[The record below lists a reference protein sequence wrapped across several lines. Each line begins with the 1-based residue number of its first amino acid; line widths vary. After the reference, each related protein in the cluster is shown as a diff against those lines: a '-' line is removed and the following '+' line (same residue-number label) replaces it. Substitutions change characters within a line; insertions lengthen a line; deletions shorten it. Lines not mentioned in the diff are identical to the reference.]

1 MEKKSGSKESVK
13 KERGEGQ
20 MERGTVY
27 QLQQKRYHDQRTSI
41 FICRALNS

>member
-27 QLQQKRYHDQRTSI
+27 QLQQKRYISVPQ
-41 FICRALNS
+41 FLYAAL